1 MHLSRIL
8 ATLAF
13 ACFTETNL
21 RAGSE
26 TPVFQDSFDTEAFF
40 AEHFKASNVANW
52 QVEDGVLTAQGDGSD
67 TAALNLPLDEDCK
80 VEADVALLPGPD
92 GGFVGLNLNGSLFL
106 IRPEGFWNV
115 YRNDGDEKSSGNLVK
130 KDIEPGKLYRLEVT
144 RRAIDGGW
152 FFSWAVDGEPLGD
165 FSQMVKD
172 KDPGHL
178 SLTKS
183 KAGARFDNV
192 AVYRVEEGKVSNN
205 TLRNSSFEYTQDGLP
220 LYWKAF
226 DQDNVILRYKTHE
239 NFWKVFRLDSENPHS
254 GRQSLRIETNED
266 ASKIGFQSHNTA
278 VVKGAPFTFSV
289 WLKADRENIPGEMT
303 LWEVFGNPHSQ
314 KITIGTEWKKYSFTI
329 PNPEKALV
337 RGGVNIEVPAVV
349 WADDAQVEIGTA
361 TGDYEPSPADDRL
374 AAAGKKELEP
384 IQSHTVSEGTPKLD
398 GEISGDW
405 PDALTL
411 EDFRIVETHAEPK
424 EKTSARLFAD
434 KENLYIA
441 FACSTKHMEKLRAE
455 EAGEGM
461 LGKIAG
467 GDCIEVFLDPT
478 GDKRDYY
485 HLFVNPEGGKQAV
498 DPKQKFGWNP
508 AWEVKTAK
516 QPDRWDV
523 EIKIPFK
530 SLNAAGSRWGINLA
544 RHNPHTQED
553 SCTSRVGAKQFG
565 DVARYDEFT
574 FPATAVFL
582 SPTKSDAKQPAE
594 PAVYAERNYY
604 MNEPEAVVVATLP
617 AGDVTLQLK
626 TEDGKTVWTKAEKA
640 KAGKNRFTI
649 PLKELADGNYLVDL
663 GGGKTAPLVK
673 RPFQANATQIDQ
685 FRRCLLVNGKPYFAF
700 APLIGSMMGNDP
712 AKAAEGQKAIL
723 KYLADAGFNTVS
735 VVSAMNSDR
744 SLEYWKPLL
753 DYSAELGVKVL
764 AWPAGFTRDYFTPER
779 YSALVNAIK
788 DHPALLAW
796 CVVDEPELYATPEQV
811 IKVHADFRKLDP
823 YHPIIMNNTYMGIP
837 ARFAGLDTDILSFD
851 EYITNRE
858 GRGVG
863 EILENV
869 ARMNEVSLET
879 RKPSLMF
886 LSGVNSHNHYREPTA
901 GEQVAQ
907 TYGSVIEGVCG
918 TWYFLGVPTAREHW
932 EAYQQANKELLSL
945 NDVLFSSEEMPSIS
959 SDQSAVIAT
968 ARKHDGKI
976 YLITANIENKP
987 ATAGFRLPNDAK
999 MADVLFENR
1008 KVEVKDGVLR
1018 DAYEPYSRHVYV
1030 FEAQN

>member
-1 MHLSRIL
+1 MRLSGIL
-8 ATLAF
+8 AALA
-13 ACFTETNL
+13 CLSGMSL
-21 RAGSE
+21 RADSE
-26 TPVFQDSFDTEAFF
+26 TEVFRDAFDTPALF
-40 AEHFKASNVANW
+40 AEHFKAGNVANW
-52 QVEDGVLTAQGDGSD
+52 LVEDGVLTAQGDG
-67 TAALNLPLDEDCK
+67 TNFATLNLPLDVDCK
-80 VEADVALLPGPD
+80 VEADVALLPGTD
-92 GGFVGLNLNGSLFL
+92 GCFAGLNLNGSLFL

-115 YRNDGDEKSSGNLVK
+115 YRNEGDERSSGNLVK
-130 KDIEPGKLYRLEVT
+130 KDIEPGKLYRLEIT
-144 RRAIDGGW
+144 RREIDGGW
-152 FFSWAVDGEPLGD
+152 FFSWAVDGESLGD
-165 FSQMVKD
+165 FSQMSQN

-178 SLTKS
+178 SLTTS
-183 KAGARFDNV
+183 RAGARFDNV
-192 AVYRVEEGKVSNN
+192 AVYRVEEGQVSNN

-226 DQDNVILRYKTHE
+226 DQDNVIQRYKTHE

-266 ASKIGFQSHNTA
+266 APKIGFQSHNTA
-278 VVKGAPFTFSV
+278 VVKGAPFTYSV
-289 WLKADRENIPGEMT
+289 WLKADRESVPGEMT
-303 LWEVFGNPHSQ
+303 LWEVFGKSHSQ
-314 KITIGTEWKKYSFTI
+314 KIVIGTEWKKYSFTI
-329 PNPEKALV
+329 SNPEKALV

-349 WADDAQVEIGTA
+349 WADDAQVEAGTA
-361 TGDYEPSPADDRL
+361 TGEYEPSPADDRL
-374 AAAGKKELEP
+374 AAAEKKEPEL
-384 IQSHTVSEGTPKLD
+384 IQSYTISEGTPKLD
-398 GEISGDW
+398 EEIAEDW
-405 PDALTL
+405 PGALTL
-411 EDFRIVETHAEPK
+411 EDFRIVETHAKPK

-434 KENLYIA
+434 KENFYIT
-441 FACSTKHMEKLRAE
+441 FACFTKHMETLQAE

-467 GDCIEVFLDPT
+467 GDCIEVFFDPT

-485 HLFVNPEGGKQAV
+485 HLFVNPDGGKQAV
-498 DPKQKFGWNP
+498 DPKQKIGWNP

-516 QPDRWDV
+516 QADRWDV
-523 EIKIPFK
+523 AIKIPFK
-530 SLNAAGSRWGINLA
+530 SLDAAGSRWGINLA

-553 SCTSRVGAKQFG
+553 SCTSLVGVKQFG
-565 DVARYDEFT
+565 DVARYDEFI
-574 FPATAVFL
+574 FPAVADFP
-582 SPTKSDAKQPAE
+582 SPAKSDAKQSAE
-594 PAVYAERNYY
+594 PAVYTERNYY
-604 MNEPEAVVVATLP
+604 MNEPEVVVVADLP
-617 AGDVTLQLK
+617 ASDVTLRLK
-626 TEDGKTVWTKAEKA
+626 SEDGKTVWTKAEKA
-640 KAGKNRFTI
+640 QAGKNRFTI
-649 PLKELADGNYLVDL
+649 PLKGLAAGNYLVDL

-685 FRRCLLVNGKPYFAF
+685 VRRCLLVNGKPYFAF

-712 AKAAEGQKAIL
+712 AKAAEGQKTIL
-723 KYLADAGFNTVS
+723 KYLADAGFSTVS

-744 SLEYWKPLL
+744 SPEYWKPLL

-779 YSALVNAIK
+779 YSTLVNAIK

-869 ARMNEVSLET
+869 TKMNAVSLET

-918 TWYFLGVPTAREHW
+918 TWYFLGVPTARKHW
-932 EAYQQANKELLSL
+932 EAYQQTNKELLSL
-945 NDVLFSSEEMPSIS
+945 NDVLFSSEETTPIS
-959 SDQSAVIAT
+959 SDQSTVIAMT
-968 ARKHDGKI
+968 RKHSGKI

-987 ATAGFRLPNDAK
+987 VSAGFRLPSNLKAVE
-999 MADVLFENR
+999 VLFENR
-1008 KVEVKDGVLR
+1008 KAEVKNGVLR
-1018 DAYEPYSRHVYV
+1018 DNYEPHSRHVYV
-1030 FEAQN
+1030 FEAQD